1 MTISD
6 GDVLRASARWSGP
19 NAQDIVN
26 VWYFQADFTTTDTDE
41 DVFDAVDTFITRV
54 FLPFDDDLSTDMTPV
69 DLKVD
74 IVDFVGGKWVVTHN
88 VGFGP
93 WGAGITTTE
102 ASDNLPPGAA
112 AVGFLYTALGK
123 HQGRKFF
130 GGFTEDGSSGSGS
143 VDSTMQTRIL
153 LGLAQ
158 LLIDEIVQAG
168 NNLVSVVPDTVF
180 GIPREVLAVA
190 LNATWGYQRRRRQ
203 GVGS

>member
-1 MTISD
+1 MTINN

-19 NAQDIVN
+19 NGQDIVN

-41 DVFDAVDTFITRV
+41 DVFDAIDTFLTRI
-54 FLPFDDDLSTDMTPV
+54 FLPFDDDLLTTMTPV

-74 IVDFVGGKWVVTHN
+74 VVDFIGGKWVVTHN
-88 VGFGP
+88 VSFGP
-93 WGAGITTTE
+93 WGAGITQTDAGET
-102 ASDNLPPGAA
+102 LVPGAA
-112 AVGFLYTALGK
+112 AVGFLQTALGK

-130 GGFTEDGSSGSGS
+130 GGFGIDSNSPSGA
-143 VDSTMQTRIL
+143 VDSSVQSRIL

-158 LLIDEIVQAG
+158 LLIDEVVQAG

-180 GIPREVLAVA
+180 GIAREILSVA
-190 LNATWGYQRRRRQ
+190 LNAHWGYQRRRRP